1 MSNFYLLYIEN
12 SLNFTQ
18 NINTSTSIYN
28 IYRLN
33 ELYSFVFYCLKSLD
47 KRPFSITY
55 EQNLINNANKVLG
68 YIIKL
73 Y

>member
-33 ELYSFVFYCLKSLD
+33 ELYIFVFYCLKSLD
-47 KRPFSITY
+47 KRPFSITF
-55 EQNLINNANKVLG
+55 EQI
-68 YIIKL
+68 
-73 Y
+73 